1 MPRAPAMVPNT
12 REEEACLRLG
22 YRRVAGLDEVGRGP
36 LAGPVVAAAV
46 VLPSC
51 RGAWWEAVRDSK
63 ALTPLARARLA
74 PRIEA
79 EAAVGVGL
87 ASSQEVDAWG
97 LTRATRLAMERAL
110 RSLLVPPDFL
120 LVDGLPTAWLGAPQR
135 AIVGGDATCLS
146 VAAASVVAKLFRD
159 RLMEE
164 QDRCYP
170 AYGFARHRGYATA
183 DHLAALRARGPCP
196 IHRVSYRPV
205 AEAAGRPASDVKRA
219 SVSPRRRL

>member
-1 MPRAPAMVPNT
+1 MRV
-12 REEEACLRLG
+12 G
-22 YRRVAGLDEVGRGP
+22 YRCVAGLDEVGRGP

-46 VLPSC
+46 ILPPW
-51 RGAWWEAVRDSK
+51 RAAWWEEVRDSK
-63 ALTPLARARLA
+63 ALTPRSRARLA

-87 ASSQEVDAWG
+87 ASSPEVDARG
-97 LTRATRLAMERAL
+97 LTQATRLAMLRAL
-110 RSLLVPPDFL
+110 RSLAGAPDFL

-146 VAAASVVAKLFRD
+146 IAAASVVAKLFRD

-183 DHLAALRARGPCP
+183 DHLAALREYGPCP
-196 IHRVSYRPV
+196 IHRLSYRPV
-205 AEAAGRPASDVKRA
+205 AEAAG
-219 SVSPRRRL
+219 LLLL